1 MLDSL
6 QRMSV
11 VYCVCAK
18 VLVCACALMSPHHQ
32 AALRQEY
39 PLWFEYEALAAAWLT
54 THSAKGS
61 SLPEGGLYADDPEG
75 RCVQAPAFRLPCFG
89 WVC

>member
-1 MLDSL
+1 
-6 QRMSV
+6 MSV
-11 VYCVCAK
+11 VCTALAK
-18 VLVCACALMSPHHQ
+18 VLVCAYALMTPYHQ

-39 PLWFEYEALAAAWLT
+39 PLWFEYEALAAAWLA

-75 RCVQAPAFRLPCFG
+75 RCVQAPQFWLGLLCLVTTAPFTD
-89 WVC
+89 